1 VYWGGFAERPTGETV
16 DRYLDEGLRHSP
28 EPLVRAQLLA
38 VRGLA
43 RSSYARLSRP
53 DPLSADE
60 RIAAAKEAAG
70 IARDLGDPDVQALAA
85 RSLGGLYFDT
95 ERPADALVVAREQL
109 DVVGRVTSL
118 RDRMLHTSLALAQ
131 IMDLGGELA
140 RAAELAAE
148 VRTLSVDTSAHERMH
163 ATYFVM
169 ATLFRLGRWDDIP
182 FYLDEHLVAFDEE
195 EVDITCPFT
204 RSGPV
209 VGAIALDQL
218 GRDGDAKRASEAIV
232 PNPEAPGL
240 VEAWQAERALLSG
253 DAEAAVAIASR
264 VAAFGRG
271 LTVEEPPYEV
281 PVVVEGLAA
290 LERWDEMHAAIDT
303 ALARAGNVA
312 WLPPAIDRAEAAELV
327 ATGDAAGS
335 ASRLER
341 AVETY
346 RRLGMAREETAT
358 LGRIAALA
366 ASGERGPR

>member
-1 VYWGGFAERPTGETV
+1 
-16 DRYLDEGLRHSP
+16 
-28 EPLVRAQLLA
+28 
-38 VRGLA
+38 
-43 RSSYARLSRP
+43 
-53 DPLSADE
+53 
-60 RIAAAKEAAG
+60 
-70 IARDLGDPDVQALAA
+70 
-85 RSLGGLYFDT
+85 
-95 ERPADALVVAREQL
+95 
-109 DVVGRVTSL
+109 
-118 RDRMLHTSLALAQ
+118 MLHTSLALAQ

-148 VRTLSVDTSAHERMH
+148 VRALSVDTSAHERMH

-182 FYLDEHLVAFDEE
+182 FYLDEHLAAFDEE

-253 DAEAAVAIASR
+253 DAETAVAIASR

-281 PVVVEGLAA
+281 PVLVEGLAA

-327 ATGDAAGS
+327 ATADAAGA
-335 ASRLER
+335 ASRLEH
-341 AVETY
+341 AVEGY
-346 RRLGMAREETAT
+346 RELGMQREEAAT
-358 LGRIAALA
+358 LDRIASLA
-366 ASGERGPR
+366 ASSDPDRR